1 MNFTPL
7 ILESMGYSWVT
18 RAPLVYNRDTEVI
31 TVPDNF
37 ATDLASVPKALWA
50 IFPPFGHHAKAAV
63 LHDYLYGQGIR
74 PRKQCDEIF
83 LEAMAAMGVSKT
95 RRYLMYW
102 AVRAF
107 GKKAYGS

>member
-1 MNFTPL
+1 MFSSL

-18 RAPLVYNRDTEVI
+18 RAPLVYDRGFESI

-37 ATDLASVPKALWA
+37 STDLASVPKVLWA
-50 IFPPFGHHAKAAV
+50 VMPPFGNHTKAAV
-63 LHDYLYGQGIR
+63 LHDYLYGQGER
-74 PRKQCDEIF
+74 SRKACDDIF
-83 LEAMAAMGVSKT
+83 LEAMTELGVSKV

-107 GKKAYGS
+107 GGKAYR

>member
-1 MNFTPL
+1 MNFSSL
-7 ILESMGYSWVT
+7 ILESKGYMWVT

-31 TVPDNF
+31 TVPENF
-37 ATDLASVPKALWA
+37 ATDLASVPKVLWGVM
-50 IFPPFGHHAKAAV
+50 PPFGNHTKAAV
-63 LHDYLYGQGIR
+63 LHDYLYGQALR

-83 LEAMAAMGVSKT
+83 LEAMETMGVSKT

-107 GKKAYGS
+107 GGKAYGG